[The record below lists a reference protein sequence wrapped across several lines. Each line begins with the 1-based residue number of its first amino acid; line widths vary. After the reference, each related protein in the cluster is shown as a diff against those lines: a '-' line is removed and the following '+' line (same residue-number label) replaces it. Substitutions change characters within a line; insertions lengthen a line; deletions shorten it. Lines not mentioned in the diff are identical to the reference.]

1 MSNLKHV
8 SMGVELSQVEFEGE
22 NLHYVAGG
30 TPGNM
35 LILTTGGFLVE
46 AVGNIAAWNDHI
58 IADGKQ
64 HADVVTNTT
73 HRGSDGKTHGDVV
86 SNNSHRTDITTN
98 PHAVTKTLVSLGNV
112 PNIDCTNASN
122 ISSGTLPSSVLPAIA
137 LTETFVSASEVA
149 QLALT
154 VQEGDVCVR
163 TDENK
168 SYIALNADNVNM
180 GDWQVLLTPTDTI
193 LSVNTQ
199 TGVVVLNTSHI
210 TENTNLY
217 YTEAR
222 VTGNTNVSSN
232 TTHRG
237 LSNNPHS
244 TDVENLGAGTI
255 AELNSCLSDG
265 SLAEATDITE
275 IRKLTQSTYN
285 GLTPNASTLY
295 FIVG

>member
-8 SMGVELSQVEFEGE
+8 SVGVKLSQVEFEGE
-22 NLHYVAGG
+22 NLHYVEGG

-35 LILTTGGFLVE
+35 LILTAGGFLVE

-73 HRGSDGKTHGDVV
+73 HRGLSD
-86 SNNSHRTDITTN
+86 
-98 PHAVTKTLVSLGNV
+98 
-112 PNIDCTNASN
+112 
-122 ISSGTLPSSVLPAIA
+122 
-137 LTETFVSASEVA
+137 
-149 QLALT
+149 
-154 VQEGDVCVR
+154 
-163 TDENK
+163 
-168 SYIALNADNVNM
+168 
-180 GDWQVLLTPTDTI
+180 
-193 LSVNTQ
+193 
-199 TGVVVLNTSHI
+199 
-210 TENTNLY
+210 
-217 YTEAR
+217 
-222 VTGNTNVSSN
+222 
-232 TTHRG
+232 
-237 LSNNPHS
+237 NPHS
-244 TDVENLGAGTI
+244 TNVENLGAGTI